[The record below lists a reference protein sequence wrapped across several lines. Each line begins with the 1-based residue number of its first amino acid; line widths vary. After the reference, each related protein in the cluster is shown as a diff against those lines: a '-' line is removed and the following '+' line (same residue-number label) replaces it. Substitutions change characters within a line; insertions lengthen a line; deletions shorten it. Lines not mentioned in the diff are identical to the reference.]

1 MAPELEIGR
10 ELVLEALK
18 DIVVFPIR
26 RNVSG
31 TYRNADAR
39 RIGDDPRAPRR
50 RRRAPAAAAA
60 QRRPLLPLPLLR
72 PGHASTPASF
82 VVEDLAIDSAADE
95 ITISGPVIYYND
107 PTNTSDSIRRRD
119 PARERLR
126 YPAPAA
132 CVHWLTLGK
141 IVATYACP
149 KISEYFR
156 TATLEIDRF
165 QGTAFPADMDPDV
178 DPSPSGLPASVG
190 HPASVFQRSGI
201 DLMVEQDDL
210 LNDPDSGDPGDN
222 WSEAELHDLMEAR
235 FDPLRQHAPVEHL
248 RRDRP
253 AVRRPQLQLR
263 LLRHDVRLGRLADG
277 RHVFPPGLRASPRR
291 RPAAASPGRST
302 TVRTKKDRLILETF
316 IHEVGHSFNLPH
328 SWQRGTNADSA
339 SESFM
344 NYPWGYTGGAGGET
358 AFWENFRWE
367 FDDVELIWMRHADRN
382 DVIFGGRDWIG
393 NNLSAYSRAEIE
405 RPGGALELS
414 VSSAQVFDFGVPVTL
429 QLALTNTS
437 SAPLSVV
444 VDQLQPE
451 DGLTRVFIERPN
463 GEIVEF
469 VPPVLR
475 HKAPPD
481 PPELAPGEAAYESIL
496 LSFGAKGHQ
505 FADPG
510 EYLIRVLVPCFPFG
524 YVVGRAHRIRIAAPA
539 TRASEDLAHL
549 LTGYEA
555 SKFLYFGGSRRY
567 PELTSQLEEATGRF
581 AESDPMAVRHIQY
594 ALGRDAARRHKRI
607 EVKKGRRVV
616 VGEAPDF
623 RRAVGPPRRGAHAG
637 QGPRGVRARRAHA
650 HRRRDASRGLPPR
663 TWPEREGGDRPRA
676 DRQGPEG
683 ALGPR
688 ARGRPDHPRAGE
700 GQAGEAAGEAAEGL
714 SLRSR

>member
-1 MAPELEIGR
+1 MAPELQIGR

-18 DIVVFPIR
+18 DLVVFPIR

-31 TYRNADAR
+31 TYRNAT
-39 RIGDDPRAPRR
+39 
-50 RRRAPAAAAA
+50 PAGSGTILELRVDVDG
-60 QRRPLLPLPLLR
+60 RRPQQRLSGDLYFHFHFCGPITLFSR
-72 PGHASTPASF
+72 SF
-82 VVEDLAIDSAADE
+82 VVEDLTIDSAAE
-95 ITISGPVIYYND
+95 GITISGPVVYYND
-107 PTNTSDSIRRRD
+107 PADTSDSIRVEIPRVSIF
-119 PARERLR
+119 A
-126 YPAPAA
+126 PAPAA

-165 QGTAFPADMDPDV
+165 PGTAFPADMDPDV

-190 HPASVFQRSGI
+190 IRSVFQRSGI
-201 DLMVEQDDL
+201 DLAVEQDDL

-235 FDPLRQHAPVEHL
+235 FDRFANTLQWNTYGVIVPRFGDPNYNSGYYGTMFDWGGWQTGDTYFRQGCALAEEAT
-248 RRDRP
+248 R
-253 AVRRPQLQLR
+253 
-263 LLRHDVRLGRLADG
+263 GRESGTLYD
-277 RHVFPPGLRASPRR
+277 S
-291 RPAAASPGRST
+291 SD
-302 TVRTKKDRLILETF
+302 KKDRLVLETF

-328 SWQRGTNADSA
+328 AWQRATSADSA

-344 NYPWGYTGGAGGET
+344 NYPWGYTGGGGGET

-405 RPGGALELS
+405 RPGGALQLT
-414 VSSAQVFDFGVPVTL
+414 VSSAEVLDFGVPVTL
-429 QLALTNTS
+429 QLALTNTGA
-437 SAPLSVV
+437 APLSV

-463 GEIVEF
+463 GDIVEF

-475 HKAPPD
+475 HKAPPE
-481 PPELAPGEAAYESIL
+481 PIELAPGEAAYESIM

-510 EYLIRVLVPCFPFG
+510 EYLIRVLVPCFPLG
-524 YVVGRAHRIRIAAPA
+524 YVLARAHRLRIAAPA

-567 PELTSQLEEATGRF
+567 PELTGRLEEAAGRF

-594 ALGRDAARRHKRI
+594 ALGRDAARRHKRV
-607 EVKKGRRVV
+607 EVNKGRRVV
-616 VGEAPDF
+616 VAEDPDLKRAIGLLDAARAPVKARAGHALDALTLTDAATRLAACHLELGQNAKAATVLEQTAKDLKARSAPAPAVDRITRELAEVKRAK
-623 RRAVGPPRRGAHAG
+623 RRASRRK
-637 QGPRGVRARRAHA
+637 
-650 HRRRDASRGLPPR
+650 
-663 TWPEREGGDRPRA
+663 T
-676 DRQGPEG
+676 
-683 ALGPR
+683 
-688 ARGRPDHPRAGE
+688 
-700 GQAGEAAGEAAEGL
+700 
-714 SLRSR
+714 